1 MGASIASERR
11 LLSEDEYKAV
21 VRSHFPQLNGV
32 PRDEL
37 IDLARWLRSQR
48 NRVRDIIHQH
58 RRVRRGKAETRGA
71 GTDTPS
77 ERGIAAK
84 KQIFSR
90 ALRRVNGRLD
100 LHRAATK
107 REQAV
112 ANLRRAVARKASRP
126 VHPGRDGP
134 QAKACRQSRTAAPKT
149 GAGRWRSAAS
159 PSSSET
165 PRRAR
170 IAAGMKGAGK
180 APRG

>member
-21 VRSHFPQLNGV
+21 VRSHFPQLSDV

-37 IDLARWLRSQR
+37 IGLARWLRAQR
-48 NRVRDIIHQH
+48 NRARDIIHQH

-71 GTDTPS
+71 GTETPS

-90 ALRRVNGRLD
+90 SLRRVNGRLD

-112 ANLRRAVARKASRP
+112 ANLRRAVARKESRRAS
-126 VHPGRDGP
+126 HP
-134 QAKACRQSRTAAPKT
+134 
-149 GAGRWRSAAS
+149 GAGRTAGDGMQAI
-159 PSSSET
+159 EN
-165 PRRAR
+165 RRTEDLSRPMEVGRVSQFVRDAQAR
-170 IAAGMKGAGK
+170 TDS
-180 APRG
+180 RGG